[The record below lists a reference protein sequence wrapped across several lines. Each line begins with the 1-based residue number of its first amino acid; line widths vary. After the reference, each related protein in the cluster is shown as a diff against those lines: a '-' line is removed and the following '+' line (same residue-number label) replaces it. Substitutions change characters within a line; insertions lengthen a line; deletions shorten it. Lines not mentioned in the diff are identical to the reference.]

1 MAHFA
6 KINESNIVT
15 QVVVVNDSDGNN
27 DTNGQNFLNDLF
39 KTTHTWKK
47 TSYNTY
53 GNTHRLG
60 GTPYRKNFA
69 SVGFVYDE
77 EKDAFIPPKPLESY
91 VLDEDK
97 CEWYPPITQ
106 PQLTEGQTGMYV
118 WNEEAYQNDNTQG
131 WEYFDYS

>member
-15 QVVVVNDSDGNN
+15 QVVVVNDSDGDN
-27 DTNGQNFLNDLF
+27 DTDGQNFLNNLF

-69 SVGFVYDE
+69 SVGFTYDSSR
-77 EKDAFIPPKPLESY
+77 DAFIEPKPYNSWT
-91 VLDEDK
+91 LDETT
-97 CEWYPPITQ
+97 CLWEPPVTYPSDGKSYDWDEDNRQ
-106 PQLTEGQTGMYV
+106 WV
-118 WNEEAYQNDNTQG
+118 EA
-131 WEYFDYS
+131 

>member
-27 DTNGQNFLNDLF
+27 DTDGQNFLNNLF

-69 SVGFVYDE
+69 SVGFTYDSSRA
-77 EKDAFIPPKPLESY
+77 AFIEPKPYNSWT
-91 VLDEDK
+91 LDETTCLWESPVAYPSDGK
-97 CEWYPPITQ
+97 SYEWDEDNRQ
-106 PQLTEGQTGMYV
+106 WV
-118 WNEEAYQNDNTQG
+118 EA
-131 WEYFDYS
+131 

>member
-27 DTNGQNFLNDLF
+27 DTNGQNFLNNLF

-69 SVGFVYDE
+69 SVGFTYDSSR
-77 EKDAFIPPKPLESY
+77 DAFIEPKPYDSWT
-91 VLDEDK
+91 LDETTCLWEPPVAYPSDGK
-97 CEWYPPITQ
+97 SYEWDEDNRQ
-106 PQLTEGQTGMYV
+106 WV
-118 WNEEAYQNDNTQG
+118 EA
-131 WEYFDYS
+131 

>member
-27 DTNGQNFLNDLF
+27 DTDGQNFLNNLF

-69 SVGFVYDE
+69 SIGFTYDSSR
-77 EKDAFIPPKPLESY
+77 DAFIEPKPYNSWI
-91 VLDEDK
+91 LDETTCLWEPPVTYPSDGK
-97 CEWYPPITQ
+97 SYEWDEDNRQ
-106 PQLTEGQTGMYV
+106 WV
-118 WNEEAYQNDNTQG
+118 EA
-131 WEYFDYS
+131 

>member
-27 DTNGQNFLNDLF
+27 DTDGQNFLNNLF

-69 SVGFVYDE
+69 SVGFTYDSSR
-77 EKDAFIPPKPLESY
+77 DAFIEPKPYNSWT
-91 VLDEDK
+91 LDETTCLWESPVAYPSDGK
-97 CEWYPPITQ
+97 SYEWD
-106 PQLTEGQTGMYV
+106 E
-118 WNEEAYQNDNTQG
+118 DNKQ
-131 WEYFDYS
+131 WVEI

>member
-27 DTNGQNFLNDLF
+27 DTDGQNFLNNLF

-69 SVGFVYDE
+69 SVGFTYDSSR
-77 EKDAFIPPKPLESY
+77 DAFIEPKPYNSWT
-91 VLDEDK
+91 LDETT
-97 CEWYPPITQ
+97 CLWEPPVTYPSDGKSYDWDEDNRQ
-106 PQLTEGQTGMYV
+106 WV
-118 WNEEAYQNDNTQG
+118 EA
-131 WEYFDYS
+131 

>member
-27 DTNGQNFLNDLF
+27 DTDGQNFLNNLF

-69 SVGFVYDE
+69 SVGFTYDSSR
-77 EKDAFIPPKPLESY
+77 DAFIEPKPYNSWT
-91 VLDEDK
+91 LDETTCLWEPPVAYPSDGK
-97 CEWYPPITQ
+97 SYEWD
-106 PQLTEGQTGMYV
+106 E
-118 WNEEAYQNDNTQG
+118 DNKQ
-131 WEYFDYS
+131 WVEI

>member
-27 DTNGQNFLNDLF
+27 DTDGQNFLNNLF

-69 SVGFVYDE
+69 SVGFTYDSSR
-77 EKDAFIPPKPLESY
+77 DAFIEPKPYNSWTLNETTCLWESPVAY
-91 VLDEDK
+91 PSDGKSYEWDEDNK
-97 CEWYPPITQ
+97 QWVEI
-106 PQLTEGQTGMYV
+106 
-118 WNEEAYQNDNTQG
+118 
-131 WEYFDYS
+131 

>member
-15 QVVVVNDSDGNN
+15 QVVGVNDSDGDN
-27 DTNGQNFLNDLF
+27 DTDGQNFLNNLF

-69 SVGFVYDE
+69 SVGFTYDSSR
-77 EKDAFIPPKPLESY
+77 DAFIEPKPYNSWT
-91 VLDEDK
+91 LDETTCLWEPPVAYPSDGK
-97 CEWYPPITQ
+97 SYEWDESNRQ
-106 PQLTEGQTGMYV
+106 WV
-118 WNEEAYQNDNTQG
+118 EA
-131 WEYFDYS
+131 

>member
-15 QVVVVNDSDGNN
+15 QVVVVNDSDGDN
-27 DTNGQNFLNDLF
+27 DTDGQNFLNNLF

-69 SVGFVYDE
+69 SVGFTYDSSR
-77 EKDAFIPPKPLESY
+77 DAFIEPKPYNSWT
-91 VLDEDK
+91 LDETTCLWEPPVAYPTDGK
-97 CEWYPPITQ
+97 SYEWDEDNRQ
-106 PQLTEGQTGMYV
+106 WV
-118 WNEEAYQNDNTQG
+118 EA
-131 WEYFDYS
+131 

>member
-27 DTNGQNFLNDLF
+27 DTDGQNFLNNLF

-69 SVGFVYDE
+69 SVGFTYDSSR
-77 EKDAFIPPKPLESY
+77 DAFIEPKPYNSWTLNETTCLWESPVAY
-91 VLDEDK
+91 PSDGKSYEWDEDNRQ
-97 CEWYPPITQ
+97 W
-106 PQLTEGQTGMYV
+106 V
-118 WNEEAYQNDNTQG
+118 EA
-131 WEYFDYS
+131 

>member
-15 QVVVVNDSDGNN
+15 QVGVVNDSDGNN
-27 DTNGQNFLNDLF
+27 DTDGQNFLNNLF

-69 SVGFVYDE
+69 SVGFTYDSSR
-77 EKDAFIPPKPLESY
+77 DALIEPKPYTSSP
-91 VLDEDK
+91 LDETT
-97 CEWYPPITQ
+97 CLWESPVAYPSDGKSYDWD
-106 PQLTEGQTGMYV
+106 E
-118 WNEEAYQNDNTQG
+118 DNRQ
-131 WEYFDYS
+131 WVEI

>member
-27 DTNGQNFLNDLF
+27 DTDGQNFLNNLF

-69 SVGFVYDE
+69 SVGFTYDSSR
-77 EKDAFIPPKPLESY
+77 DAFIEPKPYNSWTLNETTCLWESPVAY
-91 VLDEDK
+91 PSDGKSYDWDEDNRQ
-97 CEWYPPITQ
+97 W
-106 PQLTEGQTGMYV
+106 V
-118 WNEEAYQNDNTQG
+118 EA
-131 WEYFDYS
+131 

>member
-27 DTNGQNFLNDLF
+27 DTDGQNFLNNLF

-69 SVGFVYDE
+69 SIGFTYDSSR
-77 EKDAFIPPKPLESY
+77 DAFIEPKPYNSWTLNETTCLWESPVAY
-91 VLDEDK
+91 PSDGKSYDWDEDNRQWV
-97 CEWYPPITQ
+97 EI
-106 PQLTEGQTGMYV
+106 
-118 WNEEAYQNDNTQG
+118 
-131 WEYFDYS
+131 

>member
-15 QVVVVNDSDGNN
+15 QVVVVNDSDGDN
-27 DTNGQNFLNDLF
+27 DTDGQNFLNNLF

-69 SVGFVYDE
+69 SVGFTYDSSR
-77 EKDAFIPPKPLESY
+77 DAFIEPKPYNSCT
-91 VLDEDK
+91 LDETTCLWEPPVAYPSDGK
-97 CEWYPPITQ
+97 SYEWDESNRQ
-106 PQLTEGQTGMYV
+106 WV
-118 WNEEAYQNDNTQG
+118 EA
-131 WEYFDYS
+131 

>member
-27 DTNGQNFLNDLF
+27 DTDGQNFLNNLF

-69 SVGFVYDE
+69 SVGFTYDSSR
-77 EKDAFIPPKPLESY
+77 DAFIDPKPYNSWTLNETTCLWESPVAY
-91 VLDEDK
+91 PSDGKSYDWDEDNRQWV
-97 CEWYPPITQ
+97 EI
-106 PQLTEGQTGMYV
+106 
-118 WNEEAYQNDNTQG
+118 
-131 WEYFDYS
+131 

>member
-27 DTNGQNFLNDLF
+27 DTDGQNFLNNLF

-69 SVGFVYDE
+69 SIGFTYDSSR
-77 EKDAFIPPKPLESY
+77 DAFIEPKPYNSWT
-91 VLDEDK
+91 LDETT
-97 CEWYPPITQ
+97 CLWESPVAYPSDGKSYDWD
-106 PQLTEGQTGMYV
+106 E
-118 WNEEAYQNDNTQG
+118 DNRQ
-131 WEYFDYS
+131 WVEI

>member
-27 DTNGQNFLNDLF
+27 DTDGQNFLNNLF

-69 SVGFVYDE
+69 SIGFTYDSSR
-77 EKDAFIPPKPLESY
+77 DAFIEPKPYNSWTLNETTCLWESPVAY
-91 VLDEDK
+91 PSDGKSYEWDESNRQ
-97 CEWYPPITQ
+97 W
-106 PQLTEGQTGMYV
+106 V
-118 WNEEAYQNDNTQG
+118 EA
-131 WEYFDYS
+131 

>member
-27 DTNGQNFLNDLF
+27 DTDGQNFLNNLF

-69 SVGFVYDE
+69 SVGFTYDSSR
-77 EKDAFIPPKPLESY
+77 DAFIEPKPYNSWT
-91 VLDEDK
+91 LDETTCLWEPPVAYPSDGK
-97 CEWYPPITQ
+97 SYEWDETNRQ
-106 PQLTEGQTGMYV
+106 WV
-118 WNEEAYQNDNTQG
+118 EA
-131 WEYFDYS
+131 

>member
-27 DTNGQNFLNDLF
+27 DTDGQNFLNNLF

-69 SVGFVYDE
+69 SVGFTYDSSR
-77 EKDAFIPPKPLESY
+77 DAFIEPKPYNSWT
-91 VLDEDK
+91 LDETT
-97 CEWYPPITQ
+97 CLWESPVAYPSDGKSYDWDEDNRQ
-106 PQLTEGQTGMYV
+106 WV
-118 WNEEAYQNDNTQG
+118 EA
-131 WEYFDYS
+131 

>member
-27 DTNGQNFLNDLF
+27 DTNGQNFLNNLF

-69 SVGFVYDE
+69 SVGFTYDSSR
-77 EKDAFIPPKPLESY
+77 DAFIEPKPYNSWTLNETTCLWESPVAY
-91 VLDEDK
+91 PSDGKSYDWDEDNRQWV
-97 CEWYPPITQ
+97 EI
-106 PQLTEGQTGMYV
+106 
-118 WNEEAYQNDNTQG
+118 
-131 WEYFDYS
+131 

>member
-15 QVVVVNDSDGNN
+15 QVVVVNDSDGDN
-27 DTNGQNFLNDLF
+27 DTDGQNFLNNLF

-69 SVGFVYDE
+69 SVGFTYDSSR
-77 EKDAFIPPKPLESY
+77 DAFIEPKPYNSWT
-91 VLDEDK
+91 LDETTCLWEPPVAYPTDGK
-97 CEWYPPITQ
+97 SYEWD
-106 PQLTEGQTGMYV
+106 E
-118 WNEEAYQNDNTQG
+118 DNRQ
-131 WEYFDYS
+131 WVEV

>member
-27 DTNGQNFLNDLF
+27 DTNGQNFLNNLF

-69 SVGFVYDE
+69 SVGFTYDSSR
-77 EKDAFIPPKPLESY
+77 DAFIEPKPYNSWTLNETTCLWESPVAY
-91 VLDEDK
+91 PSDGKSYEWDE
-97 CEWYPPITQ
+97 
-106 PQLTEGQTGMYV
+106 
-118 WNEEAYQNDNTQG
+118 DNTQ
-131 WEYFDYS
+131 WVEI

>member
-15 QVVVVNDSDGNN
+15 QVVVVNNSDANN
-27 DTNGQNFLNDLF
+27 DTNGQNFLNNLF

-53 GNTHRLG
+53 GNSHRLG

-69 SVGFVYDE
+69 SVGFTYDASN
-77 EKDAFIPPKPLESY
+77 DAFVAPKPYNSWVLNGSTYLWEAPVAHPDDGKSYSWDESNQQ
-91 VLDEDK
+91 
-97 CEWYPPITQ
+97 W
-106 PQLTEGQTGMYV
+106 
-118 WNEEAYQNDNTQG
+118 EEAT
-131 WEYFDYS
+131 EES

>member
-27 DTNGQNFLNDLF
+27 DTDGQNFLNNLF

-69 SVGFVYDE
+69 SVGFTYDSSR
-77 EKDAFIPPKPLESY
+77 DAFIEPKPYNSWT
-91 VLDEDK
+91 LDETTCLWESPVAYPSDGK
-97 CEWYPPITQ
+97 SYEWDESNRQ
-106 PQLTEGQTGMYV
+106 WV
-118 WNEEAYQNDNTQG
+118 EA
-131 WEYFDYS
+131 

>member
-27 DTNGQNFLNDLF
+27 DTNGQNFLNNLF

-69 SVGFVYDE
+69 SVGFTYDSSR
-77 EKDAFIPPKPLESY
+77 DAFIEPKPYNSWTLNETTCLWESPVAY
-91 VLDEDK
+91 PSDGKSYEWDEDNRQ
-97 CEWYPPITQ
+97 W
-106 PQLTEGQTGMYV
+106 V
-118 WNEEAYQNDNTQG
+118 EA
-131 WEYFDYS
+131 

>member
-6 KINESNIVT
+6 KINENNIVT

-27 DTNGQNFLNDLF
+27 DTDGQNFLNNLF

-69 SVGFVYDE
+69 SVGFTYDSSR
-77 EKDAFIPPKPLESY
+77 DAFIEPKPYNSWT
-91 VLDEDK
+91 LDETTCLWESPVAYPSDGK
-97 CEWYPPITQ
+97 SYEWD
-106 PQLTEGQTGMYV
+106 E
-118 WNEEAYQNDNTQG
+118 DNRQ
-131 WEYFDYS
+131 WVEV

>member
-27 DTNGQNFLNDLF
+27 DTDGQNFLNNLF

-69 SVGFVYDE
+69 SVGFTYDSSR
-77 EKDAFIPPKPLESY
+77 DAFIEPKPYNSWT
-91 VLDEDK
+91 LDETTCLWESPVAYPSDGK
-97 CEWYPPITQ
+97 SYEWD
-106 PQLTEGQTGMYV
+106 E
-118 WNEEAYQNDNTQG
+118 DNRQ
-131 WEYFDYS
+131 WVEV

>member
-15 QVVVVNDSDGNN
+15 QVVVVNDSEGNN
-27 DTNGQNFLNDLF
+27 DTDRQNFLNNLF

-69 SVGFVYDE
+69 SIGFTYDSSR
-77 EKDAFIPPKPLESY
+77 DAFIEPKPYNSWTLNETTCLWESPVAY
-91 VLDEDK
+91 PSDGKSYEWDEDNK
-97 CEWYPPITQ
+97 QW
-106 PQLTEGQTGMYV
+106 V
-118 WNEEAYQNDNTQG
+118 AA
-131 WEYFDYS
+131 

>member
-27 DTNGQNFLNDLF
+27 DTDGQNFLNNLF

-69 SVGFVYDE
+69 SVGFTYDSSR
-77 EKDAFIPPKPLESY
+77 DAFIEPKPYNSWTLNETTCLWESPVAY
-91 VLDEDK
+91 PSDGKSYEWDESNRQ
-97 CEWYPPITQ
+97 W
-106 PQLTEGQTGMYV
+106 V
-118 WNEEAYQNDNTQG
+118 EA
-131 WEYFDYS
+131 

>member
-15 QVVVVNDSDGNN
+15 QVVVVNDSDGDN
-27 DTNGQNFLNDLF
+27 DTDGQNFLNNLF

-69 SVGFVYDE
+69 SVGFTYDSSR
-77 EKDAFIPPKPLESY
+77 DAFIEPKPYNSWT
-91 VLDEDK
+91 LDETTCLWEPPVTYPTDGK
-97 CEWYPPITQ
+97 SYEWDESNRQ
-106 PQLTEGQTGMYV
+106 WV
-118 WNEEAYQNDNTQG
+118 EA
-131 WEYFDYS
+131 

>member
-15 QVVVVNDSDGNN
+15 QVVVVNDSDGDN
-27 DTNGQNFLNDLF
+27 DTDGQNFLNNLF

-69 SVGFVYDE
+69 SVGFTYDSSR
-77 EKDAFIPPKPLESY
+77 DAFIEPKPYNSWT
-91 VLDEDK
+91 LDETTCLWEPPVTYPSDGK
-97 CEWYPPITQ
+97 SYEWDEDNRQ
-106 PQLTEGQTGMYV
+106 WV
-118 WNEEAYQNDNTQG
+118 EA
-131 WEYFDYS
+131 

>member
-15 QVVVVNDSDGNN
+15 QVVVVNDSDGDN
-27 DTNGQNFLNDLF
+27 DTDGQNFLNNLF

-69 SVGFVYDE
+69 SVGFTYDSSR
-77 EKDAFIPPKPLESY
+77 DAFIEPKPYNSWT
-91 VLDEDK
+91 LDETTCLWESPVAYPSDGK
-97 CEWYPPITQ
+97 SYEWDEDNRQ
-106 PQLTEGQTGMYV
+106 WV
-118 WNEEAYQNDNTQG
+118 EA
-131 WEYFDYS
+131 

>member
-15 QVVVVNDSDGNN
+15 QVVVVNDSDGDN
-27 DTNGQNFLNDLF
+27 DTDGQNFLNNLF

-69 SVGFVYDE
+69 SVGFTYDSSR
-77 EKDAFIPPKPLESY
+77 DAFIEPKPYNSWT
-91 VLDEDK
+91 LDETTCLWESPVAYPSDGK
-97 CEWYPPITQ
+97 SYEWD
-106 PQLTEGQTGMYV
+106 E
-118 WNEEAYQNDNTQG
+118 DNKQ
-131 WEYFDYS
+131 WVEI

>member
-27 DTNGQNFLNDLF
+27 DTDGQNFLNNLF

-69 SVGFVYDE
+69 SIGFTYDSSR
-77 EKDAFIPPKPLESY
+77 DAFIEPKPYNSWT
-91 VLDEDK
+91 LDETT
-97 CEWYPPITQ
+97 CLWEPPVAYPSDGKSYDWD
-106 PQLTEGQTGMYV
+106 E
-118 WNEEAYQNDNTQG
+118 DNRQ
-131 WEYFDYS
+131 WVEI

>member
-27 DTNGQNFLNDLF
+27 DTDGQNFLNNLF

-69 SVGFVYDE
+69 SVGFTYDSSR
-77 EKDAFIPPKPLESY
+77 DAFIEPKPYNSWT
-91 VLDEDK
+91 LDETS
-97 CEWYPPITQ
+97 CLWEPPVAYPSDGKSYDWD
-106 PQLTEGQTGMYV
+106 E
-118 WNEEAYQNDNTQG
+118 DNRQ
-131 WEYFDYS
+131 WVEI

>member
-15 QVVVVNDSDGNN
+15 QGVVVNDSDGDN
-27 DTNGQNFLNDLF
+27 DTDGQNFLNNLF

-60 GTPYRKNFA
+60 GTPYSKNLA
-69 SVGFVYDE
+69 SVGFTYDSSR
-77 EKDAFIPPKPLESY
+77 DAFIEPKPYNSWTL
-91 VLDEDK
+91 
-97 CEWYPPITQ
+97 
-106 PQLTEGQTGMYV
+106 
-118 WNEEAYQNDNTQG
+118 NETT
-131 WEYFDYS
+131 

>member
-6 KINESNIVT
+6 KINENNIVT

-27 DTNGQNFLNDLF
+27 DTDGQNFLNNLF

-53 GNTHRLG
+53 GNSHRLG

-69 SVGFVYDE
+69 SVGFTYDPSR
-77 EKDAFIPPKPLESY
+77 DAFIEPKPYNSWTLNETTCLWEPPVEYPSDGKPY
-91 VLDEDK
+91 EWDEANQ
-97 CEWYPPITQ
+97 EW
-106 PQLTEGQTGMYV
+106 V
-118 WNEEAYQNDNTQG
+118 EA
-131 WEYFDYS
+131 